1 MLVFVSISLHWCWL
15 YQTFWFHFQVQ
26 GIHILC
32 EIQQDS
38 FFIQALNLTGN
49 WKLVFYLLGRR
60 MRYKDAFEYAS
71 NYLLRKNSMII
82 NADCYVDKGFE
93 YLDENVLNKRTMY
106 ALTRH
111 ETPEHIRHCNG
122 RNFCGPSS
130 KYIGSHDAFLFRLLA
145 PVSTQLLENID
156 YRANIVGIEKVLIF
170 NLRKYG
176 NFKMKNPCRI
186 LQIVHH
192 HCSRKRNKSE
202 RYIQG
207 QRIDHYLNITE
218 EKKGKLI
225 MVPFSGL

>member
-1 MLVFVSISLHWCWL
+1 M
-15 YQTFWFHFQVQ
+15 
-26 GIHILC
+26 
-32 EIQQDS
+32 S
-38 FFIQALNLTGN
+38 F
-49 WKLVFYLLGRR
+49 
-60 MRYKDAFEYAS
+60 KDAFEYAS

-93 YLDENVLNKRTMY
+93 YLDENVLNNRTMY

-111 ETPEHIRHCNG
+111 ETHEHIRHCNAKDY
-122 RNFCGPSS
+122 CGPSS

-156 YRANIVGIEKVLIF
+156 YGLNVFGVEQVLIF
-170 NLRKYG
+170 NLKTYG

-192 HCSRKRNKSE
+192 HCRRERNKSE

-207 QRIDHYLNITE
+207 QRVDHYLNLTVQ
-218 EKKGKLI
+218 KKGKFI
-225 MVPFSGL
+225 KVPFSGL

>member
-1 MLVFVSISLHWCWL
+1 
-15 YQTFWFHFQVQ
+15 
-26 GIHILC
+26 
-32 EIQQDS
+32 
-38 FFIQALNLTGN
+38 
-49 WKLVFYLLGRR
+49 

-93 YLDENVLNKRTMY
+93 YLDEDVLNKRTMY

-145 PVSTQLLENID
+145 PVSRQLLENID

-176 NFKMKNPCRI
+176 NFEMKNPCRI